1 MSRALWNAGVWKMW
15 MGEDASWTLD
25 TGLLAQPYAAS
36 SRRMPTEIHHQ
47 LGLMELTGFLG
58 ESRLLVTGAISQISS
73 GLRGHRDGGCRL
85 QAAEGD
91 GSLTQPEKEGCA
103 KPLGG
108 ASVFCGATCSG
119 CAPGSPRG
127 LHPLET
133 AW

>member
-1 MSRALWNAGVWKMW
+1 MSRALWNAGVWKKW
-15 MGEDASWTLD
+15 MGEDASRTLD
-25 TGLLAQPYAAS
+25 TGLLAEPYAAS

-58 ESRLLVTGAISQISS
+58 ESRFLVTGAISQFSS
-73 GLRGHRDGGCRL
+73 GLRGYREGGCRL
-85 QAAEGD
+85 QRETA
-91 GSLTQPEKEGCA
+91 LTQPEKAGCT

-119 CAPGSPRG
+119 CAPVSPRG
-127 LHPLET
+127 SHPLET